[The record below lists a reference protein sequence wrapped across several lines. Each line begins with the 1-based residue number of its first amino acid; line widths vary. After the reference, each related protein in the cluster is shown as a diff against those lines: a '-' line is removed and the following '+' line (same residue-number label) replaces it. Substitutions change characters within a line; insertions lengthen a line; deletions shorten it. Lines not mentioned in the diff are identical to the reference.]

1 VVLLEVLEDRA
12 VVRVVQVVSVL
23 LPEALVVLPEAQ
35 VVLVVLLAV
44 LVV

>member
-1 VVLLEVLEDRA
+1 VVLPEVLEDRA
-12 VVRVVQVVSVL
+12 VVRVVSAL
-23 LPEALVVLPEAQ
+23 LPAALVVLPEAQ